1 MEEGQACLFGDIALS
16 FFRPKVLIVSTPNYE
31 YNVILQGSSPTTQE
45 EDPDEKS
52 QSQSCKFRNHDHK
65 FEWTR
70 EQFNHWASDLAKR
83 HHYSVEFSGVGGSG
97 DVEPGF
103 ASQIAVFKQES
114 LLDEDD
120 LPTQENSS
128 EHCKVIWEW
137 NGDDRSAPS
146 STRN

>member
-1 MEEGQACLFGDIALS
+1 MEEEQACLFGDIALS
-16 FFRPKVLIVSTPNYE
+16 YFRPKVLIVSTPNYE
-31 YNVILQGSSPTTQE
+31 YNVILQRSSPTTQE

-52 QSQSCKFRNHDHK
+52 PSQSCKFRNHDHK

-70 EQFNHWASDLAKR
+70 EQFNHWASKLAER

-103 ASQIAVFKQES
+103 ASQIAIFKQES
-114 LLDEDD
+114 HLDDDD

-128 EHCKVIWEW
+128 QHCKVIWEW
-137 NGDDRSAPS
+137 NCDDRSVPS
-146 STRN
+146 STSN